1 MGNDIL
7 VALQIYGI
15 GIVIATVIA
24 AMIKGLTTI
33 LRKHALKNKPN

>member
-15 GIVIATVIA
+15 GIVIATIIA
-24 AMIKGLTTI
+24 GMIKGLT
-33 LRKHALKNKPN
+33 LVLSKYASGNKPN

>member
-1 MGNDIL
+1 MGNDIS

-15 GIVIATVIA
+15 GIVIATIIA

-33 LRKHALKNKPN
+33 LRNYASKNKPN

>member
-1 MGNDIL
+1 MGNDIF

-24 AMIKGLTTI
+24 AMIKGLTI
-33 LRKHALKNKPN
+33 LLGKYAAKQEKN

>member
-24 AMIKGLTTI
+24 GMIKGLTTL
-33 LRKHALKNKPN
+33 LRKYASDNKSN